1 MILCILVTAGNTSC
15 EEGLVRVVDGFDPS
29 NGRVEYCRHRM
40 WSAVCSEGWDNN
52 DATVV
57 CRQLGYNPSGMP
69 ENIKFHFQCLTCI
82 AKELGMF
89 LQHTV
94 NID

>member
-1 MILCILVTAGNTSC
+1 MRL
-15 EEGLVRVVDGFDPS
+15 VDGFDSS
-29 NGRVEYCRHRM
+29 NGHVEYCRHRM

-52 DATVV
+52 DARVV

-69 ENIKFHFQCLTCI
+69 ENIKFHFQCI

-89 LQHTV
+89 LQHSV